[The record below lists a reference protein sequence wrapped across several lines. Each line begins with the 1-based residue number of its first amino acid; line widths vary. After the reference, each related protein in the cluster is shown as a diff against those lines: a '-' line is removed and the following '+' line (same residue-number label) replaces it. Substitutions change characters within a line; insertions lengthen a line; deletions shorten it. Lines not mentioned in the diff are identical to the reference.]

1 MLPVKFQ
8 EELVEAR
15 VYCNIAT
22 PLFSYML
29 YKCNISIDN
38 SVPTAAAKVLSSS
51 NDLVFNEKFW
61 DTLTGKERAF
71 LLLHE
76 TLHIFLQHG
85 SRMVDKAYHGGLWNV
100 ATDYH
105 INYVLSGMYKDSSG
119 TIKTN
124 QRYTEYL
131 HFIKGG
137 LFDNRFVG
145 MSSDEIYDL
154 LLSEADGD
162 PDKAV
167 EDATGEKGKPYDS
180 VYATEAISAAQETE
194 NSQSAIAAVQNAEMI
209 GESGIGENEL
219 GISRIFKNLAQHK
232 VKWQDIL
239 SETIRSSVK
248 IRETY
253 SRVSRKSRGGVI
265 FPTYTGNS
273 VNLVLGIDTSGSVSD
288 EQLTNFVSEVRG
300 IMHSF
305 DSYTVEIISC
315 DTVVYRIGE
324 YTQDTSFDSIDW
336 SKMSGGGG
344 TRMKSMVD
352 YAQKKKHNDNADDMV
367 CVIFTDGY
375 LFSNDVNSADF
386 DGELI
391 VCINGN
397 EKMEF
402 DEGVKKIIIS

>member
-29 YKCNISIDN
+29 YKCNIGIDN
-38 SVPTAAAKVLSSS
+38 SIPTAAAKVLSKT
-51 NDLVFNEKFW
+51 NDIVFNEKFW
-61 DTLTGKERAF
+61 DSLTGKERAF

-85 SRMVDKAYHGGLWNV
+85 TRLIDKAYNAMLWNI

-105 INYVLSGMYKDSSG
+105 INYVLSGMYKENG
-119 TIKTN
+119 YIKIN

-131 HFIKGG
+131 RFIKGG
-137 LFDNRFVG
+137 LLDERFVG

-154 LLSEADGD
+154 LLEEADGD

-167 EDATGEKGKPYDS
+167 EKATGSNGDAYDE
-180 VYATEAISAAQETE
+180 VYATEADSSAQETE
-194 NSQSAIAAVQNAEMI
+194 NAQSAIAAVQNAQMI
-209 GESGIGENEL
+209 GDGGIGDNEL
-219 GISRIFKNLAQHK
+219 GISRIFKNLAEHK

-239 SETIRSSVK
+239 AETIRSSVK

-288 EQLTNFVSEVRG
+288 GQLNEFVSEIRG

-305 DSYTVEIISC
+305 DSYTVDIITC
-315 DTVVYRIGE
+315 DTSVYQIGQ
-324 YTQDTSFDSIDW
+324 YTQDTPFDAIDW
-336 SKMSGGGG
+336 IKMAGGGG
-344 TRMKSMVD
+344 TRMKSMVN
-352 YAQKKKHNDNADDMV
+352 YAQNRLQDESAEDMI

-375 LFSNDVNSADF
+375 LYKNDVSSEDF

-391 VCINGN
+391 VCISGN
-397 EKMEF
+397 DKMEF
-402 DEGVKKIIIS
+402 DDGVKKISIS